1 MKGDREVAIL
11 GVGMHPW
18 GMFPEKD
25 DSELGV
31 YAILEALKDADL
43 SWRDIQFMGA
53 GVDFWRAGL
62 GMHSGN
68 EIAFRLG
75 ETGIPIINVCNAC
88 ATSVFSMKI
97 VCDQI
102 RSGVCDIGIAVGA
115 GKSPGG
121 FFPMIP
127 TVTPEPKFPV
137 DYVDLSWRVGTAGPA
152 FWAMYMM
159 RRMKEYGDTEEMLA
173 KVKVEESKGGAVNPY
188 ARFRKV
194 FTIEEVLNSPM
205 VYYPLRLYEICATS
219 QGAAAVIL
227 GSMDIAKKRTI
238 KPIKVAAAA
247 TGSPLFGDSTLR
259 VFTVSVDARE
269 KAPYFSEAHVA
280 ARRAFEEAGI
290 GPEDID
296 FLELPDNSSWHVLN
310 YLEVDGFCKPGEA
323 GHLLM
328 EGYFDVVGGKLPIG
342 VSGGKASFGE
352 VTTAQGLQQVC
363 DATKQLRGH
372 APLQVDGAKAAFC
385 QTYGGWG
392 NNAVAILKR

>member
-1 MKGDREVAIL
+1 MKDGREVCVL

-18 GMFPEKD
+18 GMFPDKD
-25 DSELGV
+25 DAELGIH
-31 YAILEALKDADL
+31 AIVEALKDADM
-43 SWRDIQFMGA
+43 SWKDIQFMGS
-53 GVDFWRAGL
+53 GVDMWRGAV

-75 ETGIPIINVCNAC
+75 ERGIPIINVCNAC
-88 ATSVFSMKI
+88 ATSVFTMKA

-102 RSGVCDIGIAVGA
+102 RLGACDIGIAVGA

-121 FFPMIP
+121 FFPQSP
-127 TVTPEPKFPV
+127 PVTPSPAFPA
-137 DYVDLSWRVGTAGPA
+137 DYVELSWRIGTAGPS

-188 ARFRKV
+188 ARYRKV
-194 FTIEEVLNSPM
+194 FTMEEVLNSPM
-205 VYYPLRLYEICATS
+205 VYYPLRLYEICPTS

-227 GSMDIAKKRTI
+227 GSKDIAKRRTT
-238 KPIKVAAAA
+238 KPITVAAASI
-247 TGSPLFGDSTLR
+247 GSPLFGDSTMR

-269 KAPYFSEAHVA
+269 TAPYYSEAYVA

-290 GPEDID
+290 GPEEIEIA
-296 FLELPDNSSWHVLN
+296 ELPDNSSWHVLN
-310 YLEVDGFCKPGEA
+310 YLEVDGFCKEGEA

-328 EGYFDVVGGKLPIG
+328 EGYFDLEGKLPVG

-363 DATKQLRGH
+363 DSTLQLRGQ
-372 APLQVDGAKAAFC
+372 APRQVEGAKTAFC

-392 NNAVAILKR
+392 NNAVAILKK

>member
-1 MKGDREVAIL
+1 MQQGKEVAVL

-25 DSELGV
+25 TAELSV

-43 SWRDIQFMGA
+43 EWKDIQFMGS
-53 GVDFWRAGL
+53 GVDFWRGTI
-62 GMHSGN
+62 GHYSGN

-75 ETGIPIINVCNAC
+75 ETGLPIINICNAC
-88 ATSVFSMKI
+88 ATSVFTMKM

-102 RSGVCDIGIAVGA
+102 RMGACDIAIAVGG

-121 FFPMIP
+121 FFPAIP
-127 TVTPEPKFPV
+127 YSTPSPPFPANEEE
-137 DYVDLSWRVGTAGPA
+137 LSWKIGMGGPA
-152 FWAMYMM
+152 FWAMYMV
-159 RRMKEYGDTEEMLA
+159 RRMKEYNDTEEMLA

-188 ARFRKV
+188 ARFRRE
-194 FTIEEVLNSPM
+194 FTMEEVLKSAM

-227 GSMDIAKKRTI
+227 GSMDVARRRTA
-238 KPIKVAAAA
+238 KPITVGAASM
-247 TGSPLFGDSTLR
+247 GSPLFGDSTLR
-259 VFTVSVDARE
+259 VFTVSSNTKE
-269 KAPYFSEAHVA
+269 TAPYYSEGYVA

-296 FLELPDNSSWHVLN
+296 IIELPDNSSWHVLN

-323 GHLLM
+323 GHRLM
-328 EGYFDVVGGKLPIG
+328 EGYFDWGGKQAVG
-342 VSGGKASFGE
+342 MSGGKASFGE

-363 DATKQLRGH
+363 DCVKQLRGQ
-372 APLQVDGAKAAFC
+372 APRQVEGAKTAFC
-385 QTYGGWG
+385 QTYGGYG
-392 NNAVAILKR
+392 NNAVAILKC